1 MIVGSFGPVN
11 ADRLPAYHRFDLR
24 VTRRFTIGRSVLRV
38 FLDLFNAYDRTNLNG
53 YDYRVSVSGGR
64 AVATRSGQE
73 LLPRLPTI
81 GASWEF

>member
-1 MIVGSFGPVN
+1 
-11 ADRLPAYHRFDLR
+11 
-24 VTRRFTIGRSVLRV
+24 VLRV